1 MAKGG
6 RFVRHE
12 NREVCEMQNAET
24 VSSVIQARA
33 RIDELE
39 SPVNRKGSR
48 RVRRGV
54 VGKVPSI

>member
-24 VSSVIQARA
+24 VLSVIQA

>member
-6 RFVRHE
+6 RFIGHE

-24 VSSVIQARA
+24 VLSVIQANGHA

-39 SPVNRKGSR
+39 SRMR
-48 RVRRGV
+48 
-54 VGKVPSI
+54 